1 MGKGTQGMRL
11 INIKI
16 QEINKEKV
24 EFIPDNGGIRISASK
39 RPEQS
44 AQSSLL
50 FCRWGSGGPGMVTAC
65 QAWSHEVNEQQD
77 GVELCVASWGQA
89 ISILFSTSLRLSSK
103 LSTRCQRAAHLVGRG
118 CGRFLGPRF
127 LPRLCSSMTTYST
140 WDQWDQ
146 HRPGSKIGFPFFFP
160 PVSLRNNWHT

>member
-50 FCRWGSGGPGMVTAC
+50 FCR
-65 QAWSHEVNEQQD
+65 
-77 GVELCVASWGQA
+77 
-89 ISILFSTSLRLSSK
+89 
-103 LSTRCQRAAHLVGRG
+103 
-118 CGRFLGPRF
+118 
-127 LPRLCSSMTTYST
+127 
-140 WDQWDQ
+140 
-146 HRPGSKIGFPFFFP
+146 
-160 PVSLRNNWHT
+160 